1 MEYKVEIN
9 SLENFKAWLG
19 GLETLNTV
27 RERGGVDTLTVICED
42 IFSGD
47 IPTETTINDWLWF
60 DSDFIYQA
68 LGYDDLLEA
77 S

>member
-1 MEYKVEIN
+1 MEYKVQIN
-9 SLENFKAWLG
+9 SLENFKAWSG
-19 GLETLNTV
+19 GLETLSTV
-27 RERGGVDTLTVICED
+27 RERGGVDTLTIICED

>member
-1 MEYKVEIN
+1 MEYKVQIN
-9 SLENFKAWLG
+9 SLENFKAWSG

-27 RERGGVDTLTVICED
+27 RERGGVDTLTIICED

>member
-9 SLENFKAWLG
+9 SLENFKAWSG

-47 IPTETTINDWLWF
+47 MILILSTKLWAMMIF
-60 DSDFIYQA
+60 
-68 LGYDDLLEA
+68 
-77 S
+77 

>member
-9 SLENFKAWLG
+9 SLENFKAWSG
-19 GLETLNTV
+19 GLTTLNTV
-27 RERGGVDTLTVICED
+27 RERGRLDTLTIICED
-42 IFSGD
+42 IFCGD
-47 IPTETTINDWLWF
+47 TPTETQINDWLWF
-60 DSDFIYQA
+60 DSDFIFQA

>member
-9 SLENFKAWLG
+9 SLENFKAWSG

-60 DSDFIYQA
+60 DSAFIYQA

>member
-1 MEYKVEIN
+1 MEDKVQIN
-9 SLENFKAWLG
+9 SLDNFKAWSG
-19 GLETLNTV
+19 GLTTLNTV

>member
-9 SLENFKAWLG
+9 SLENFKAWSG

-42 IFSGD
+42 IFFGD

>member
-1 MEYKVEIN
+1 MEYKVGIN
-9 SLENFKAWLG
+9 SLENFKAWSG